1 MLALVQ
7 FGNDCRQIN
16 MPFRDFL
23 FSGFL
28 SGHARTAMCDPEDL
42 VRDHLPAFD
51 SDDEEETCEAFRE
64 ACEQATDNE
73 ATNIHLDLADL
84 RFVRN
89 TLVDPDPCI
98 IPFVQPL
105 EAV

>member
-7 FGNDCRQIN
+7 FGQGCRQIN
-16 MPFRDFL
+16 MPFEDFL

-28 SGHARTAMCDPEDL
+28 SGHARAAMCDPEDL

-51 SDDEEETCEAFRE
+51 VDDEEEVGEAFRE
-64 ACEQATDNE
+64 ACEQATEGE
-73 ATNIHLDLADL
+73 ATGIRLDHADL
-84 RFVRN
+84 RFVRD
-89 TLVDPDPCI
+89 TLVDPDPFI
-98 IPFVQPL
+98 IPFHQPL

>member
-7 FGNDCRQIN
+7 FGPDCRQIN
-16 MPFRDFL
+16 MPFEDFL

-28 SGHARTAMCDPEDL
+28 SGHARAAMCDPKDL

-51 SDDEEETCEAFRE
+51 PDDEDETCEAFRE
-64 ACEQATDNE
+64 ACEQATDSE
-73 ATNIHLDLADL
+73 ATNIHLDRADL

-89 TLVDPDPCI
+89 TLVEPDPFI
-98 IPFVQPL
+98 IPFAQPL

>member
-7 FGNDCRQIN
+7 FGHDCRRIN
-16 MPFRDFL
+16 MPFEDFL

-28 SGHARTAMCDPEDL
+28 SGHARAAMCDPKVL

-51 SDDEEETCEAFRE
+51 PDDEDETCEAFRE
-64 ACEQATDNE
+64 ACEQATDSE
-73 ATNIHLDLADL
+73 ATNIHLDIADL

-89 TLVDPDPCI
+89 AILSPEPHI
-98 IPFVQPL
+98 IPFAQPL